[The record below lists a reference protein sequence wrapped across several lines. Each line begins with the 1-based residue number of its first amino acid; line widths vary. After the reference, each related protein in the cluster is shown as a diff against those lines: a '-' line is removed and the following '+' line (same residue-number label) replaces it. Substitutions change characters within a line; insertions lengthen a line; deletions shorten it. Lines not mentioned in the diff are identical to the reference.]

1 MTELQFQK
9 QITNDKNE
17 IIFHFCAITNIF
29 SGTNC
34 IRRFDGDVIVNLSRR
49 ETFISPRALS
59 GLMDDQIS
67 SVLSVHKERLKELK
81 GADAT
86 KVTKEFMN
94 MKCKEAVIAELFER
108 CAKLKDVIL

>member
-34 IRRFDGDVIVNLSRR
+34 IQRFDGDVIVNLSRR
-49 ETFISPRALS
+49 EAFISPRALS

-67 SVLSVHKERLKELK
+67 SVRSVHKERLKELK
-81 GADAT
+81 GADE
-86 KVTKEFMN
+86 TKEFMN